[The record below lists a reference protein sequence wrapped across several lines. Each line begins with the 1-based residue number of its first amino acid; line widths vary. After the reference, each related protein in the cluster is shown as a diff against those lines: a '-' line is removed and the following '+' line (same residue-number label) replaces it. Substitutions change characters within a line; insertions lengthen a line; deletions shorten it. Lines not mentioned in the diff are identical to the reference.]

1 MIQFKKS
8 ATALLA
14 LTMLVGC
21 GGGNGGTSTGGSTG
35 SESGSDTP
43 LVVGYSPFNSKFSP
57 FFATTG
63 YDQDAQAMTQ
73 VSLLNSDRQG
83 AIVFNGIEG
92 ETREYNGTDYT
103 YKGISDCTVTENT
116 DGTVDYNFKLRDDL
130 VFSDGE
136 KLTAD
141 DVIFSIYVLAD
152 PTYDGSSSLFSV
164 PIEGLEEYR
173 QNMSTLAAVIGEAGK
188 DNTDFSVFSE
198 DDAKAFW
205 AAVEDGGVKFAQEII
220 DYCVEQGAASEGDV
234 AGAAAAWGFEGL
246 AADATAEDFFIAIG
260 TKYDWNF
267 ASMEAETAGSA
278 LSDLIPE
285 EVYNM
290 STEGVSLGES
300 APNISGVTK
309 VNDYEVNIRTT
320 KVDATAI
327 YQLAVTVAPLHYYGE
342 LDKYDY
348 ENNKFGF
355 DKGDLSHVRSVT
367 TKPLG
372 AGPYKFIKFENGVI
386 NFEANEHYYAG
397 CPKTKYMNF
406 IESQESDKLNGII
419 TGTVDITD
427 PSLSAETAKAIEE
440 ANGGQLSGD
449 KICTATVDN
458 LGYGYIGIAADVV
471 NVGGDIDS
479 EASKNLRKA
488 FATIYAVYRDVA
500 IDSYY
505 GERASV
511 INYPI
516 SNTSWAA
523 PQPTDADYKVAFST
537 DVNGNEIYTS
547 DMTAEDK
554 YAAAK
559 QAALGYFEA
568 AGYTVSD
575 GKITAAP
582 EGAKMEYEVYIP
594 ADGTG
599 DHPSFMILTL
609 AKEAMADIGMN
620 LIVRDLSNSTELW
633 DGLDARTVAMW
644 AAAWGATVDPDMYQI
659 YYSDIANGGKN
670 PGGSNYEYHIQ
681 DAELDQLILDG
692 RASTDQSYRKS
703 VYKACLDI
711 IVDWA
716 VEVPVYQRQNCEIFS
731 AERIDLSSI
740 TQDITTFYDWKNE
753 VQNIVLK

>member
-1 MIQFKKS
+1 
-8 ATALLA
+8 
-14 LTMLVGC
+14 
-21 GGGNGGTSTGGSTG
+21 
-35 SESGSDTP
+35 
-43 LVVGYSPFNSKFSP
+43 
-57 FFATTG
+57 
-63 YDQDAQAMTQ
+63 
-73 VSLLNSDRQG
+73 
-83 AIVFNGIEG
+83 
-92 ETREYNGTDYT
+92 
-103 YKGISDCTVTENT
+103 
-116 DGTVDYNFKLRDDL
+116 
-130 VFSDGE
+130 
-136 KLTAD
+136 
-141 DVIFSIYVLAD
+141 
-152 PTYDGSSSLFSV
+152 
-164 PIEGLEEYR
+164 
-173 QNMSTLAAVIGEAGK
+173 
-188 DNTDFSVFSE
+188 
-198 DDAKAFW
+198 
-205 AAVEDGGVKFAQEII
+205 
-220 DYCVEQGAASEGDV
+220 
-234 AGAAAAWGFEGL
+234 
-246 AADATAEDFFIAIG
+246 
-260 TKYDWNF
+260 
-267 ASMEAETAGSA
+267 
-278 LSDLIPE
+278 
-285 EVYNM
+285 
-290 STEGVSLGES
+290 
-300 APNISGVTK
+300 
-309 VNDYEVNIRTT
+309 
-320 KVDATAI
+320 
-327 YQLAVTVAPLHYYGE
+327 
-342 LDKYDY
+342 
-348 ENNKFGF
+348 
-355 DKGDLSHVRSVT
+355 
-367 TKPLG
+367 
-372 AGPYKFIKFENGVI
+372 
-386 NFEANEHYYAG
+386 
-397 CPKTKYMNF
+397 MNF

-449 KICTATVDN
+449 KIYTATVDN

-505 GERASV
+505 GERASI